1 MESYKPLFLEK
12 RELEKKHFREID
24 IFSKKIRYIENELK
38 SLASDIFT
46 SNLSRERRYNLQ
58 KINESLK
65 FQLATLEKLRKDL
78 DSL

>member
-12 RELEKKHFREID
+12 QELGKKHFREID
-24 IFSKKIRYIENELK
+24 KFSKKIKYIENELK
-38 SLASDIFT
+38 SLSSEIST

-58 KINESLK
+58 KINESLRV
-65 FQLATLEKLRKDL
+65 QLVCLERLRKSL